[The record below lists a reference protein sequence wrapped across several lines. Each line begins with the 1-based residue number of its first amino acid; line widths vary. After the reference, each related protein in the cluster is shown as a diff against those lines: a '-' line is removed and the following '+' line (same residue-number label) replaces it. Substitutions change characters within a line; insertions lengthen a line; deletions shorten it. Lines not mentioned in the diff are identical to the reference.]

1 MNKHPCSSIPSSI
14 ILPCKPVIPQALLF
28 PRLSLYVKPSF
39 RISFEVES
47 YMRYTLVRK
56 LAITVVTVALLGFSV
71 LSVAIIAR
79 AKQDDSPY
87 LLSSQ
92 TVPLVSHAQSLGA
105 ANAQQQLN
113 LSVGLQLRNRQ
124 ELQGLLSDM
133 YNPQSSLY
141 HHFLTP
147 QQFAAEFGP
156 TAGQQ
161 QQVIAY
167 LRQQGLGIVHVS
179 SNGLLIDASA
189 TVAQAES
196 AFRVTINNYRQGAN
210 VFYANANAPTIPG
223 SLSSIIASI
232 GGLDNSVH
240 MHPLAHLAASAHGNT
255 KPGKGNTSRQAHAQP
270 HAGPAGGYTPAD
282 LNGAYDANPLL
293 QSGVQGNNQTVAVF
307 ELDGYQSSDITQY
320 LQNYNLGTP
329 SISNVLVDGFDGSAG
344 AGAIE
349 VDLDIEVVAAM
360 APKANQIVY
369 MGPNTTQGV
378 NDTYNQ
384 IVTDKKAQVATIS
397 WGECESQS
405 GNAELQTLDNIFS
418 QGAAQ
423 GIAMYAA
430 AGDSGAYDCNDTNL
444 AVDSPAG
451 DPNITGVG
459 GTNLQLNSGAY
470 GSESVWSNPSDTQRS
485 PNGAGGG
492 GGISNT
498 FVQPSWQTGTGVIN
512 PTYSSG
518 TPCNAPGG
526 QYCREV
532 PDVSADADPAT
543 GYAVYCTVTNAGC
556 PASGWISVGGTSA
569 AAPLWAGSMA
579 LINQYLLAQGK
590 TVVGSA
596 NAALYGLFNAQQQ
609 LSPFHDVTSG
619 NNLYYPA
626 TAGYDLASGIGT
638 PDISNIAHDLAL
650 IPGPPGTPTPTPTT
664 PPTPTPT
671 TVPSPTPTLPPPTPT
686 PTPPPPLIQNGGFEK
701 GQSPWQESSSGG
713 YELIENLN
721 PHTGLYSAYFCG
733 YPGCKD
739 SIWQTFTVPTSF
751 TKLTV
756 TYWYW
761 SDNSKPA
768 KQCPDTF
775 TSSLRTTAGGTIYTL
790 QSFTNCN
797 PTNAW
802 VQEIISVSASSLSAY
817 KGKPVMLY
825 FQGTN
830 STNPSPT
837 DFFVD

>member
-1 MNKHPCSSIPSSI
+1 MRVVVRADQNPNSILSGQVAPLIRQAHLLQATDPS
-14 ILPCKPVIPQALLF
+14 
-28 PRLSLYVKPSF
+28 
-39 RISFEVES
+39 
-47 YMRYTLVRK
+47 
-56 LAITVVTVALLGFSV
+56 
-71 LSVAIIAR
+71 
-79 AKQDDSPY
+79 
-87 LLSSQ
+87 
-92 TVPLVSHAQSLGA
+92 
-105 ANAQQQLN
+105 QQLN
-113 LSVGLQLRNRQ
+113 LSIGMQLQNTS
-124 ELQGLLSDM
+124 ELDSLLGAMYDPQSQQYHQYLTASQFEQLFAPTSDQVQQVASYVQSQGLTVAS
-133 YNPQSSLY
+133 
-141 HHFLTP
+141 
-147 QQFAAEFGP
+147 
-156 TAGQQ
+156 
-161 QQVIAY
+161 IAP
-167 LRQQGLGIVHVS
+167 
-179 SNGLLIDASA
+179 NNLLIDATGS
-189 TVAQAES
+189 VAQVQQT
-196 AFRVTINNYRQGAN
+196 FHVQINNYQVGN
-210 VFYANANAPTIPG
+210 HTFYANAAPPSVPT
-223 SLSSIIASI
+223 SISQLISSI

-240 MHPLAHLAASAHGNT
+240 YQPLYHRLAGQNHGYFMPSPT
-255 KPGKGNTSRQAHAQP
+255 PSGF
-270 HAGPAGGYTPAD
+270 GPKD
-282 LNGAYDANPLL
+282 LTGAYDAATL
-293 QSGVQGNNQTVAVF
+293 QSAGTLGDNQTIAIF

-320 LQNYNLGTP
+320 FQNYGLATP
-329 SISNVLVDGFDGSAG
+329 TISNVLVDNFNGSAG
-344 AGAIE
+344 QGAIE
-349 VDLDIEVVAAM
+349 DSLDIEVVGAM
-360 APKANQIVY
+360 APHANQIVY
-369 MGPNTTQGV
+369 EGPNTTQGL

-384 IVTDKKAQVATIS
+384 IVHDNKAHVVSTS
-397 WGECESQS
+397 WGLCEANT
-405 GNAELQTLDNIFS
+405 GAAELQTLDNIFK
-418 QGAAQ
+418 QGAAE
-423 GIAMYAA
+423 GISYFAA
-430 AGDSGAYDCNDTNL
+430 AGDSGAYDCGDGTL
-444 AVDSPAG
+444 AVDSPAD
-451 DPNITGVG
+451 DPYVTGVG
-459 GTNLQLNSGAY
+459 GTNLQLNAGAY

-619 NNLYYPA
+619 NNLHYPA

-650 IPGPPGTPTPTPTT
+650 IPGPPGTPTPTPTN

-671 TVPSPTPTLPPPTPT
+671 TVPSPTPTNPPSPT

-713 YELIENLN
+713 YQLVETYNS
-721 PHTGLYSAYFCG
+721 HSGSYSAYLCG

-739 SIWQTFTVPTSF
+739 SIWQTFTVPASF

-761 SDNSKPA
+761 SDNNKPA

-775 TSSLRTTAGGTIYTL
+775 TSSLRNAAGATIYSL
-790 QSFTNCN
+790 QSSTNCS
-797 PTNAW
+797 PTNDW
-802 VQEIISVSASSLSAY
+802 VQESVSVSASSLAAY
-817 KGKPVMLY
+817 KTKPVTLY

-830 STNPSPT
+830 STGQSPT
-837 DFFVD
+837 DFFVDDVAVTVQ